1 MILPG
6 STTEYCQTQK
16 HDHLQT
22 RQSTTLCSVHP
33 PFAFNTQD
41 ETYRGSSDQSVS
53 AYEQWRASSAASICR
68 SLQRGQKNTMTNMKS
83 HDLLKRNNKKNK
95 QTGNKFP
102 EIWLLHLP
110 AKVSKDWGT
119 GETQRPQQGQA
130 MAGPRALSPPFWNQ
144 RAVIG
149 QSCRSFLRDL
159 QVGQTECGR
168 RCCAAGLLLD
178 APRTAD
184 KRHSVRC
191 SPPQSTPP
199 DGPAIVALWVSCL

>member
-41 ETYRGSSDQSVS
+41 ETYRGSSDRSVS

-83 HDLLKRNNKKNK
+83 HDLLKRNNKKKKTRLATNFQKYDYYIFQLKCQRTEGRGRRRDHSRVK
-95 QTGNKFP
+95 QWRAP
-102 EIWLLHLP
+102 
-110 AKVSKDWGT
+110 
-119 GETQRPQQGQA
+119 
-130 MAGPRALSPPFWNQ
+130 ALSPPRFGIRGPWL
-144 RAVIG
+144 ASLAG
-149 QSCRSFLRDL
+149 ASCGTFRWVRRSVGGGAALR
-159 QVGQTECGR
+159 GSC
-168 RCCAAGLLLD
+168 
-178 APRTAD
+178 
-184 KRHSVRC
+184 
-191 SPPQSTPP
+191 STPQ
-199 DGPAIVALWVSCL
+199 GPQTRGTR